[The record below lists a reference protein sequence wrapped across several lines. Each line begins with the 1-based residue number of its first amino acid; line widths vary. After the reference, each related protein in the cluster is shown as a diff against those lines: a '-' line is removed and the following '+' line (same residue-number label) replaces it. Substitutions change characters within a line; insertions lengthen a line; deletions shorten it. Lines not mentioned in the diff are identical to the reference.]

1 MSPPRVPDW
10 ISEGLRHPL
19 AVAAAMTLGL
29 RLGHEVYRYGD
40 GDIDPEELK
49 KKAGEHLGAVTGTLL
64 GAAAGA
70 LVPGSAR
77 AVSAFAGALL
87 GELAGEH
94 LGRKVVTGWVRR
106 RDRPG

>member
-1 MSPPRVPDW
+1 MAGLPGW
-10 ISEGLRHPL
+10 IGDGLRHPL
-19 AVAAAMTLGL
+19 AAAAAMSLGL

-40 GDIDPEELK
+40 GEIDPEELK
-49 KKAGEHLGAVTGTLL
+49 KKTGQHLGAVTGTLI

-87 GELAGEH
+87 GELLGEH
-94 LGRKVVTGWVRR
+94 LGRQMVAAWVKD
-106 RDRPG
+106 RDQGG